1 MKKKYVLIAVMLL
14 TGTLLFADLTAVVKN
29 VSGKVEVKSPG
40 GTWKKAAAGM
50 KLQKGY
56 YISTGFKSEAVLV
69 LGDSQVV
76 VKQLT
81 RMELEELVEK
91 QGTVHTGLNL
101 RVGRVRAQVS
111 SSKGLKQK
119 FTLKSPISTAAV
131 RGTEFEYDGRNLT
144 VYKGTVAF
152 TNPLGQGRLVR
163 AGGASR
169 MLSGGGLPR
178 SAEEMQSLLSYVDPS
193 TLTLLEEFDM
203 SDILDALNNL
213 TNITIVLNWGG
224 DAGSTIPEIPQELV
238 E

>member
-163 AGGASR
+163 AGGSSR
-169 MLSGGGLPR
+169 MPTAGGLPD
-178 SAEEMQSLLSYVDPS
+178 SPEELQRLLAAVDPS
-193 TLTLLEEFDM
+193 TLVLPGNIDFSEILE
-203 SDILDALNNL
+203 ALSGLSNV
-213 TNITIVLNWGG
+213 TIPNVTIFINWGG
-224 DAGSTIPEIPQELV
+224 GTPQ
-238 E
+238 

>member
-1 MKKKYVLIAVMLL
+1 MKKKYVLLITMLF

-29 VSGKVEVKSPG
+29 VSGKVEIKSPG
-40 GTWKKAAAGM
+40 GAWKKATAGM
-50 KLQKGY
+50 KIKKGY

-101 RVGRVRAQVS
+101 RVGRVRAQVN
-111 SSKGLKQK
+111 SSKGLKQQ

-152 TNPLGQGRLVR
+152 TNPLGQGRLVP

-169 MLSGGGLPR
+169 ILPGGKLPVNP
-178 SAEEMQSLLSYVDPS
+178 EEVQSLLTNIDPS
-193 TLTLLEEFDM
+193 TLSLLEDIDV
-203 SDILDALNNL
+203 SDILDALNSL

-224 DAGSTIPEIPQELV
+224 DTLSTDSGSIDLPQ
-238 E
+238 